1 MLSYDTICM
10 PAVNIYFDLIQ
21 YPITMPK
28 IASDDFF
35 SPEPSYSSSTFL
47 DRIWANFL
55 EVFNVS
61 DEMGDNSTYF
71 NSNEAKAVSRDGT
84 IKAFIVNRDE
94 KQVMIDLQ
102 FPDLFWIATKGMVR
116 WSDSSTCLCHLRSIK
131 HVFDDYWD
139 DIPKYILARI
149 IRIINHHNLAC

>member
-1 MLSYDTICM
+1 MWSYDTICM
-10 PAVNIYFDLIQ
+10 PTVNIYFDHIQ
-21 YPITMPK
+21 SPITLPK
-28 IASDDFF
+28 IAFVDFF
-35 SPEPSYSSSTFL
+35 SPEPTYSSSTIP
-47 DRIWANFL
+47 DRTWANFL

-94 KQVMIDLQ
+94 KHSQVVIDLQ
-102 FPDLFWIATKGMVR
+102 FPDLFWIAMKGMVR

-131 HVFDDYWD
+131 H
-139 DIPKYILARI
+139 ILMITGMISRNI
-149 IRIINHHNLAC
+149 SLQGSSGP